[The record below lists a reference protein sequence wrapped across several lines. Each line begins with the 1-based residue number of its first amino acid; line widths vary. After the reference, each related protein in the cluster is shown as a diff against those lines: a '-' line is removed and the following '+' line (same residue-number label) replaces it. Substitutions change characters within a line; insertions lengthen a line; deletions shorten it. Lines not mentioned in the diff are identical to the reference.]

1 MFRLPESRRP
11 VPPGEIL
18 FHDWLEPLGFTKK
31 SAAERLGISRPRMSE
46 LVAGKRALSSD
57 TAMRF
62 GKLTNTDPAFWL
74 RLQLRVQ
81 LWDAAQDDLTA
92 LDEIEPLELQ
102 SPPLKEDRTLVR
114 DPPPADEPFAR
125 GDDRK

>member
-62 GKLTNTDPAFWL
+62 GVNYPRGPFDWRESVGADLCD
-74 RLQLRVQ
+74 QLLNALNRTV
-81 LWDAAQDDLTA
+81 QDDRFRAPARTA
-92 LDEIEPLELQ
+92 
-102 SPPLKEDRTLVR
+102 
-114 DPPPADEPFAR
+114 
-125 GDDRK
+125 

>member
-62 GKLTNTDPAFWL
+62 GKLTNTDPAL
-74 RLQLRVQ
+74 LASATVGVQ
-81 LWDAAQDDLTA
+81 LWDAAQQDLTA
-92 LDEIEPLELQ
+92 LDEIEPLELE
-102 SPPLKEDRTLVR
+102 SPPLGKDRTLVR
-114 DPPPADEPFAR
+114 DPPTADGPLAR